1 MTVTEKSE
9 ISFTSGVCVCVC
21 VCVCDVD
28 NVSTYGRFVLFCPDL
43 RTFVWRNI
51 KKKLDMR
58 IKMTNVRYAWSMVIA
73 SKQNRNARPS
83 YLFNHHNQTP
93 GFIMID
99 DYQKTQIIL
108 DFLPIFLRKF
118 RAAL

>member
-21 VCVCDVD
+21 VCVCVMWIMSQHMYDLCC
-28 NVSTYGRFVLFCPDL
+28 FVLIYVLLCGEIL
-43 RTFVWRNI
+43 
-51 KKKLDMR
+51 KKTAHEDKND
-58 IKMTNVRYAWSMVIA
+58 KCQVCMVIA
-73 SKQNRNARPS
+73 AKQNRNARPT
-83 YLFNHHNQTP
+83 YLFDHHNQTP